1 MESLPNC
8 GINFKDVYHII
19 LLNKN
24 SGFHSH
30 TFSRSVLYS
39 ELRGVER
46 GRLLKCIDEHAP
58 YRVVSAF
65 DKATNG
71 IREFLEYCEF
81 PDEQLDDIESLLVND
96 VGVSSLEDLEFVG
109 EDDLQNAGMY
119 VKVNSPLYVNMCSY
133 MAVVVVVNWCQ
144 ELCHLC
150 WGVSIH
156 WTGLLDWTTGLDYW
170 THPKFCGMPFPA
182 LFNVGQKLK
191 ILIHSLKLIAR
202 PVVATFLE

>member
-1 MESLPNC
+1 MVQLHLWIFQSSFRPSIPAYRSSGDAFVMETRTSDGSLPNR
-8 GINFKDVYHII
+8 GINFKDVYHIK
-19 LLNKN
+19 LNKN

-30 TFSRSVLYS
+30 TFCRSVLYS
-39 ELRGVER
+39 DLRGVER

-58 YRVVSAF
+58 YRAVSAF

-119 VKVNSPLYVNMCSY
+119 VKVNSPLYVN
-133 MAVVVVVNWCQ
+133 V
-144 ELCHLC
+144 
-150 WGVSIH
+150 
-156 WTGLLDWTTGLDYW
+156 
-170 THPKFCGMPFPA
+170 
-182 LFNVGQKLK
+182 
-191 ILIHSLKLIAR
+191 
-202 PVVATFLE
+202 